1 MTYVRTYAIINTEDK
16 TKTAERQ
23 EVIKMTTFTVT
34 VNHGAIATKETER
47 TFFVE
52 AASKQ
57 EAYQKAKINLLSCGN
72 DGYEYVVEIEEA

>member
-1 MTYVRTYAIINTEDK
+1 MRTYL
-16 TKTAERQ
+16 
-23 EVIKMTTFTVT
+23 VI

-52 AASKQ
+52 ATSKQ
-57 EAYQKAKINLLSCGN
+57 EAYQLSKTSLMDCGN